1 MTLLAE
7 RRDRHLLERLTDE
20 EVVTRVRAGESA
32 LFELIMRRYNRRLFR
47 IARSI
52 LGSDAEAEDAVQDA
66 YVGAYFKL
74 QQFRGPGGFATWI
87 CRIATNEA
95 LMRRRGRSRSALSE
109 SSTLDESD
117 NREAAIADPQSPDYN
132 PEAAVHEQE
141 LRRLLEEAVD
151 GLPEV
156 YRAAFVMREVERM
169 SVAETA
175 DCLGIEEATVKTR
188 VHRARRMLQRD
199 LTSDLETALTGTFD
213 FDGGRCDRIV
223 ARVFAAIN
231 GAGAAS

>member
-7 RRDRHLLERLTDE
+7 RHDRDLLERLSDE

-47 IARSI
+47 IARAI
-52 LGSDAEAEDAVQDA
+52 LGLDAEAEDAVQDA

-74 QQFRGPGGFATWI
+74 RQFRGPGGFATWI

-95 LMRRRGRSRSALSE
+95 LMRRRGRSRSALSQ
-109 SSTLDESD
+109 SSALDEST
-117 NREAAIADPQSPDYN
+117 NGEAAVADLQSPDYN
-132 PEAAVHEQE
+132 PEAAVHESE

-151 GLPEV
+151 ALPEV

-175 DCLGIEEATVKTR
+175 DSLGIEAATVKTR

-199 LTSDLETALTGTFD
+199 LTSDLATALTGAFD

-231 GAGAAS
+231 GSGAAS

>member
-7 RRDRHLLERLTDE
+7 RRDRDLLERLSDE

-52 LGSDAEAEDAVQDA
+52 LGAGAEAEDAVQDA

-74 QQFRGPGGFATWI
+74 HQFRGPGGFATWI
-87 CRIATNEA
+87 YRIATNEA
-95 LMRRRGRSRSALSE
+95 LMRRRGRSRSAVSG
-109 SSTLDESD
+109 SGALDETA
-117 NREAAIADPQSPDYN
+117 NGEAALADMQSPDYN
-132 PEAAVHEQE
+132 PEAALHESE
-141 LRRLLEEAVD
+141 LRCLLEEAID
-151 GLPEV
+151 ALPEV
-156 YRAAFVMREVERM
+156 YRTAFVMREVERM
-169 SVAETA
+169 SVAEAA

-199 LTSDLETALTGTFD
+199 LTSDLATALTGAFN

-231 GAGAAS
+231 GAGVSP

>member
-132 PEAAVHEQE
+132 PEAAVH
-141 LRRLLEEAVD
+141 
-151 GLPEV
+151 
-156 YRAAFVMREVERM
+156 
-169 SVAETA
+169 
-175 DCLGIEEATVKTR
+175 
-188 VHRARRMLQRD
+188 
-199 LTSDLETALTGTFD
+199 
-213 FDGGRCDRIV
+213 
-223 ARVFAAIN
+223 
-231 GAGAAS
+231 